1 VSETETARIQ
11 ALLTLYRESHYDV
24 ELGQGRVATLRVGEP
39 APPAVLRWMRGE
51 RTAFYMTS
59 CNPHSQS
66 LTAEE
71 NEQRLEALR
80 THLRERGYPY
90 LEGAGY
96 IPGEVWR
103 EQCLLVRGIGEQEV
117 AELVRTHE
125 QNSIVVVRAQS
136 PATLRIYRPDWR
148 STIGDHPDIEWS

>member
-1 VSETETARIQ
+1 MSATETARIQ

-24 ELGQGRVATLRVGEP
+24 ELAQGRVATLRVGEP
-39 APPAVLRWMRGE
+39 AHAAVLRWMRVD

-66 LTAEE
+66 LTREE

-90 LEGAGY
+90 LEGAGH

-103 EQCLLVRGIGEQEV
+103 EQCVLVRGIAEQEI
-117 AELVRTHE
+117 AELVRVHE
-125 QNSIVVVRAQS
+125 QNSIVVVRTQS
-136 PATLRIYRPDWR
+136 PTVLRLYRPDWR
-148 STIGDHPDIEWS
+148 STIGDHPDIEWA